1 MKICSWNINSVRL
14 RENLVLRL
22 LKKHSPDIIC
32 LQECKA
38 LVADIPIK
46 SFSKI
51 GYKYM
56 IARGQKSYNGVAIL
70 SRVPFKNEFA
80 IDFASLNQARHIA
93 GELENGIIIHNFYVP
108 AGGDEPDEEKN
119 LKFAQ
124 KLKFLN
130 DMKIWFNLNQSK
142 KAILVGDLN
151 IAPYEDDVWDHKK
164 MTKVVSHTPLEIDN
178 LFEVMEAGNWI
189 DLFRKTQPTG
199 KLYSWW
205 SYRARDWNTA
215 DKGRRLDHIWST
227 PDLAK
232 LNSDN
237 FILRDIR
244 GWERPSDHAPIFSI
258 FDGIS
263 L

>member
-1 MKICSWNINSVRL
+1 
-14 RENLVLRL
+14 
-22 LKKHSPDIIC
+22 
-32 LQECKA
+32 
-38 LVADIPIK
+38 
-46 SFSKI
+46 
-51 GYKYM
+51 M

-70 SRVPFKNEFA
+70 SRVPFKTEFA
-80 IDFASLNQARHIA
+80 IDFARLDQARHIA

-108 AGGDEPDEEKN
+108 AGGDDPDEEKN

-124 KLKFLN
+124 KLRFLN
-130 DMKIWFNLNQSK
+130 DMKSWFNLNQSK
-142 KAILVGDLN
+142 NAILVGDLN

-164 MTKVVSHTPLEIDN
+164 MNKVVSHTPIEIDY
-178 LFEVMEAGNWI
+178 LFKVMKAGNWI
-189 DLFRKTQPTG
+189 DLFREKQPTG

-232 LNSDN
+232 LNTNN
-237 FILRDIR
+237 FVLRDVR

>member
-46 SFSKI
+46 SFSNI

-80 IDFASLNQARHIA
+80 VDFASLNQASHIA

-108 AGGDEPDEEKN
+108 AGGDEPDEGKN

-130 DMKIWFNLNQSK
+130 DMKSWFDLNQSK

-164 MTKVVSHTPLEIDN
+164 MNKVVSHTPLEIDN

-232 LNSDN
+232 LNTDN

>member
-1 MKICSWNINSVRL
+1 MKS
-14 RENLVLRL
+14 
-22 LKKHSPDIIC
+22 
-32 LQECKA
+32 
-38 LVADIPIK
+38 
-46 SFSKI
+46 
-51 GYKYM
+51 
-56 IARGQKSYNGVAIL
+56 
-70 SRVPFKNEFA
+70 
-80 IDFASLNQARHIA
+80 
-93 GELENGIIIHNFYVP
+93 
-108 AGGDEPDEEKN
+108 
-119 LKFAQ
+119 
-124 KLKFLN
+124 
-130 DMKIWFNLNQSK
+130 WFNLNQSK

-164 MTKVVSHTPLEIDN
+164 MNKVVSHTPLEIDN

>member
-108 AGGDEPDEEKN
+108 AGG
-119 LKFAQ
+119 
-124 KLKFLN
+124 
-130 DMKIWFNLNQSK
+130 
-142 KAILVGDLN
+142 G
-151 IAPYEDDVWDHKK
+151 
-164 MTKVVSHTPLEIDN
+164 
-178 LFEVMEAGNWI
+178 
-189 DLFRKTQPTG
+189 
-199 KLYSWW
+199 
-205 SYRARDWNTA
+205 
-215 DKGRRLDHIWST
+215 
-227 PDLAK
+227 
-232 LNSDN
+232 
-237 FILRDIR
+237 
-244 GWERPSDHAPIFSI
+244 
-258 FDGIS
+258 
-263 L
+263 